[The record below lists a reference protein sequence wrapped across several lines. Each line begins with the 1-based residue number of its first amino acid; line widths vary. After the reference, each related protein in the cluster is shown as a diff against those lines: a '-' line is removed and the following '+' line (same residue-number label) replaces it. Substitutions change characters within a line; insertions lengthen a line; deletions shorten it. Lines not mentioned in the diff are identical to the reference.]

1 MVLGDLPIGTLFLRL
16 EDDYLSPALWVI
28 KRMSKSKVYFVLVAL
43 LEGSGGIL
51 SAADENEEGGGYPK
65 TDPVYEPSNVRIL
78 SRSDL
83 PLIINWRTGT
93 VFKRL
98 MEGQKL

>member
-1 MVLGDLPIGTLFLRL
+1 
-16 EDDYLSPALWVI
+16 
-28 KRMSKSKVYFVLVAL
+28 VAL
-43 LEGSGGIL
+43 
-51 SAADENEEGGGYPK
+51 AAVSEFFLEEGGEVSYPK
-65 TDPVYEPSNVRIL
+65 TESIYDRPGVRIL